1 MAIVTAPNINI
12 EPKPAHVYAV
22 PVVHEIPPRPL
33 QALSGW

>member
-1 MAIVTAPNINI
+1 MAIVTAPTTII
-12 EPKPAHVYAV
+12 EPTPAHVYAV